1 MNINK
6 RLCQFLSAKFFL
18 LSFCYFAHSSISL
31 ASISFDY
38 IPNATI
44 GFSWSKYNANNDFN
58 INFNL
63 GNNFYLKLS
72 DKISI
77 FAGINAGTSGKLNN
91 NHNITA
97 QLQNIAT
104 NAINTDNNKTGNKVN
119 AVSNNNANNDITQQ
133 LADAN
138 FKYIKDEYTNAQGY
152 ANEIRQNMIQRA
164 NEDITTIQDNIDSYM
179 QEIYGEGIFQS
190 ENKSSPISINYELV
204 NENINDK
211 LNNNIYLDKYIG
223 DGYISWDEAVAI
235 YNTIIG
241 DGNQTKA
248 TFYAQLMTGLQNKPD
263 NFDNDPYNLLLTES
277 GKQQIYATFDRI
289 NIVEVNNNITN
300 NIKASILQSKKNDE
314 EGISNIG
321 DIVVNNKIS
330 TDDIKTIIQ
339 NTENYSNII
348 ALQDKANDDYTGWN
362 EAIQE
367 YKDYIDNKNA
377 ELINNG
383 EEPTFVFNEKDAE
396 KYAMIVTGLAEQP
409 TNYNNDPYVILEQ
422 ERQKAEEIKNNST
435 NNNQNNEQNNNTD
448 NTATNKNALG
458 DIKEK
463 NVDKN
468 SFRERFNF
476 TIPIGVNIKINE
488 KFALEPY
495 GIIGFNVAQANITES
510 NNVIR
515 QTKVGFT
522 TGVGTRVLLCKEL
535 FFVGL
540 EYRFSQN
547 TFEKIKIQSHNVNVS
562 IGIRFNFTTLSN
574 LMQ

>member
-1 MNINK
+1 
-6 RLCQFLSAKFFL
+6 
-18 LSFCYFAHSSISL
+18 
-31 ASISFDY
+31 
-38 IPNATI
+38 
-44 GFSWSKYNANNDFN
+44 
-58 INFNL
+58 
-63 GNNFYLKLS
+63 
-72 DKISI
+72 
-77 FAGINAGTSGKLNN
+77 
-91 NHNITA
+91 
-97 QLQNIAT
+97 
-104 NAINTDNNKTGNKVN
+104 
-119 AVSNNNANNDITQQ
+119 
-133 LADAN
+133 
-138 FKYIKDEYTNAQGY
+138 
-152 ANEIRQNMIQRA
+152 
-164 NEDITTIQDNIDSYM
+164 
-179 QEIYGEGIFQS
+179 
-190 ENKSSPISINYELV
+190 
-204 NENINDK
+204 
-211 LNNNIYLDKYIG
+211 
-223 DGYISWDEAVAI
+223 
-235 YNTIIG
+235 
-241 DGNQTKA
+241 
-248 TFYAQLMTGLQNKPD
+248 MTGLQNKPD
-263 NFDNDPYNLLLTES
+263 NFDNDPYTLLLTES
-277 GKQQIYATFDRI
+277 VKQQIYATFDRI

-367 YKDYIDNKNA
+367 YQDYIDNKNA

-383 EEPTFVFNEKDAE
+383 GELTFVFNEKDAE
-396 KYAMIVTGLAEQP
+396 KYAMIVTGLTERP

-448 NTATNKNALG
+448 NTATNNNTLV
-458 DIKEK
+458 DVKEK

-476 TIPIGVNIKINE
+476 TIPIGVNVKINE

-515 QTKVGFT
+515 QTKAGFT